1 MKNTVLDMDVTY
13 SLNNNDNYLKSL
25 PNKYDALRKLS
36 YILCEYIKT
45 ILENKKVKKSKSE
58 LFVITRGL
66 ETLINVYL
74 ILLYH
79 TNNADLAIY
88 HTHRS
93 FIFYLEFVEQIT
105 EDQHTF
111 LQLTSRDA
119 SMYVYKKTIFEVKR
133 EIIQNVDNQ
142 EFSYINKA
150 SQLLKLISTTLL
162 MHHNNGNKIDV
173 ENIKK
178 VFEKMTKNKYS
189 FEKIDNVMFLISSIN
204 FDCDVIEELLKILNK
219 NSKSL

>member
-58 LFVITRGL
+58 LFVIIRGL

-162 MHHNNGNKIDV
+162 MHHNNGNAIDV